1 MKKTTTTDFEATKA
15 LCRTSSHLIIL
26 YKKGNN
32 RFDNIQC
39 TCIRFIYDIYELLK
53 GCKNCGLL
61 LLPLVVGV
69 CVGPLFSNFALDA
82 LYSSAI
88 ILPRK
93 RVGHFALM
101 WCG

>member
-1 MKKTTTTDFEATKA
+1 MSDQFTLDYIRQKKV
-15 LCRTSSHLIIL
+15 
-26 YKKGNN
+26 NN

-39 TCIRFIYDIYELLK
+39 TCIRFIYDIYELQK
-53 GCKNCGLL
+53 GCKNFGLL

-69 CVGPLFSNFALDA
+69 CVVPLFSNFALDA

-88 ILPRK
+88 ILLRK
-93 RVGHFALM
+93 RVGRFALM

>member
-1 MKKTTTTDFEATKA
+1 MSNQFTLD
-15 LCRTSSHLIIL
+15 HIIQ
-26 YKKGNN
+26 KNVNN
-32 RFDNIQC
+32 RYDNIEC

-82 LYSSAI
+82 LYSSTI
-88 ILPRK
+88 ILLRK
-93 RVGHFALM
+93 RVGR
-101 WCG
+101 WEPK

>member
-1 MKKTTTTDFEATKA
+1 MSNQFTLDHIIKKV
-15 LCRTSSHLIIL
+15 
-26 YKKGNN
+26 NN

-69 CVGPLFSNFALDA
+69 FVGPLFSNFALDA
-82 LYSSAI
+82 LYSYSMVRDI
-88 ILPRK
+88 TYL
-93 RVGHFALM
+93 
-101 WCG
+101 